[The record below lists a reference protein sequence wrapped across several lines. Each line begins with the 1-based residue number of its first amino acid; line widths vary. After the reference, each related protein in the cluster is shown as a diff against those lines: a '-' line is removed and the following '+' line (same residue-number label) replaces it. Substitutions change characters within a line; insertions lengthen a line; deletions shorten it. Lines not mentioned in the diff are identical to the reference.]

1 MDWANIM
8 ADKLVTVAE
17 YTDSIKAEMAK
28 QLLEDFGIRAVILDQ
43 NIANLCFI
51 SPLTAKLQVRESD
64 AARATEI
71 LESSEMEYNIDEPEE
86 PQDMEGPDEHEEQ
99 GEQEEL

>member
-1 MDWANIM
+1 M

-28 QLLEDFGIRAVILDQ
+28 QLLEDFGIRAVVLDQ
-43 NIANLCFI
+43 NVANLCFI
-51 SPLTAKLQVRESD
+51 SPLTAKLQVLESD
-64 AARATEI
+64 AARAAEV

-86 PQDMEGPDEHEEQ
+86 TEGLDEQEEQ
-99 GEQEEL
+99 GEQKEL

>member
-1 MDWANIM
+1 M

-17 YTDSIKAEMAK
+17 YADSIKAEMAK
-28 QLLEDFGIRAVILDQ
+28 QLLEDFGIRAVVVGQ
-43 NIANLCFI
+43 NAADGRIGVFE
-51 SPLTAKLQVRESD
+51 TVKLQVLESD
-64 AARATEI
+64 AARAAEI

-86 PQDMEGPDEHEEQ
+86 PEEMEGLDEQKEQ